1 MEGSSAI
8 YLAIDEPIDCLLVPV
23 LGCKSAELREKEPA
37 FTEAVATLGTQ
48 GSLRKL
54 RSQTSRAYS
63 REFESSPIP
72 SHSIV

>member
-8 YLAIDEPIDCLLVPV
+8 YLAIDEPIGCLLVPVLV

-37 FTEAVATLGTQ
+37 FTEALATLGTQ

-54 RSQTSRAYS
+54 RSQDGYTCS
-63 REFESSPIP
+63 
-72 SHSIV
+72 